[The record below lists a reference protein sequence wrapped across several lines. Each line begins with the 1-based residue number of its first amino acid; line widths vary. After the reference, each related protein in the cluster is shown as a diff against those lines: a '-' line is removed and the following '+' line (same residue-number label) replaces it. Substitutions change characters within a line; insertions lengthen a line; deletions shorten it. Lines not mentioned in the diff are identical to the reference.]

1 MKKNYITAV
10 LGLAA
15 LFGLSGLAHGF
26 EVAGGGVPYVAK
38 ITPDKADMKSGAAPL
53 VLKTGDALG
62 TGDANHPANTVPFV
76 KSMGWKDNAAN
87 PKDDAS
93 TDVNLGYGWTH
104 NSKWFLI
111 DLNKLYDQGI
121 RKAYVMV
128 TLKQLN
134 DGAASETDSTGKVLP
149 SDDDLIPGLTVFK
162 GYQDHGTALGW
173 YPNQYQTKVPFWANK
188 LTPFTEGSPAGFAT
202 ANGTTAQ
209 EVTLYGQVK
218 LQKGRNNYLSVAL
231 GGDARHATASLK
243 HDVNFQFEVEVLKSK
258 PADQMH

>member
-1 MKKNYITAV
+1 MKNNYIAAILGTAV
-10 LGLAA
+10 

-26 EVAGGGVPYVAK
+26 EIAGGGVPYVAR
-38 ITPDKADMKSGAAPL
+38 ITPDKADMKTNAAPL
-53 VLKTGDALG
+53 VIKSGDPLG
-62 TGDANHPANTVPFV
+62 IGDANHPANTVPFV

-104 NSKWFLI
+104 NSKWLLV

-121 RKAYVMV
+121 RRAYVMV

-134 DGAASETDSTGKVLP
+134 DGVASETDSTGKVLP
-149 SDDDLIPGLTVFK
+149 SDDDLIPGMTVFK

-173 YPNQYQTKVPFWANK
+173 YANQYQTKVPFWANK
-188 LTPFTEGSPAGFAT
+188 LSPFSEGVPGGYAT

-209 EVTLYGQVK
+209 EVSIYGLVK
-218 LQKGRNNYLSVAL
+218 LQKGRNNYLSIAL
-231 GGDARHATASLK
+231 GGDARHADTKLK
-243 HDVNFQFEVEVLKSK
+243 HDVNFQFEMEVLKSK
-258 PADQMH
+258 PTEHMH